1 MVIPP
6 ALCHYVL
13 RSHLSTLG
21 MMVAQVMV
29 LLKVLMNP
37 KKEQQL
43 AKFHQKPQR
52 CEYPFFV
59 SRLRRKIDELLKN
72 KDADLKHRDLIKL
85 LSR

>member
-21 MMVAQVMV
+21 IMVAQVMV

-43 AKFHQKPQR
+43 AKFI
-52 CEYPFFV
+52 
-59 SRLRRKIDELLKN
+59 KIH
-72 KDADLKHRDLIKL
+72 KDASILFSCQDSGGKSMNSSKIKTRI
-85 LSR
+85 SNTEI